1 MGTGRSPV
9 RLPETAPL
17 PAASAKQS
25 ELSVLHRARG
35 PTKSP
40 GSRIYRGGGGA
51 RLREAPPPLAHSW
64 NNVTKIMNGFG
75 ARSSRWRR
83 LGGALGSAP
92 RGQWFAA
99 ASSPAPTPRLTHA
112 NTRVAMR
119 ARTQTHARGPEFNV
133 NATSDLQ
140 SRGRWRP
147 APLSLH
153 TPPGPGWGDLGAE
166 DRGVRR
172 APGPAPDVTA
182 WRGERAPSLNQRPL
196 WYPLAVPGPHLGTPL
211 QRTSP
216 KLGFPWHPRP
226 WHLDCCARDASLLS
240 LGRCVQMR
248 AQLKKRQW
256 EGGRGRGAAGPSARG
271 GHVSLQGTGL
281 QP

>member
-216 KLGFPWHPRP
+216 KLG
-226 WHLDCCARDASLLS
+226 LS
-240 LGRCVQMR
+240 LASSPVAPGLLRPRRVSSIPGKMR
-248 AQLKKRQW
+248 ANESTAKKEAVGRW
-256 EGGRGRGAAGPSARG
+256 EGTRSCGTERPRGTR
-271 GHVSLQGTGL
+271 
-281 QP
+281 

>member
-1 MGTGRSPV
+1 MGTGCSPV

-17 PAASAKQS
+17 PAASAKQT
-25 ELSVLHRARG
+25 ELSALHRARG

-99 ASSPAPTPRLTHA
+99 ASSPAPTPRLTHS
-112 NTRVAMR
+112 NTRVATR
-119 ARTQTHARGPEFNV
+119 ARTHTHARGPEFNV

-153 TPPGPGWGDLGAE
+153 TPLGPGGGVLGGRGPWCEEGAGARSGR
-166 DRGVRR
+166 DRS
-172 APGPAPDVTA
+172 A
-182 WRGERAPSLNQRPL
+182 RGRAPSLNQCPL
-196 WYPLAVPGPHLGTPL
+196 LYPLAVPGPHLGIPL

-216 KLGFPWHPRP
+216 KLGLPLTSSPVAPGLLRPRRVSSIP
-226 WHLDCCARDASLLS
+226 
-240 LGRCVQMR
+240 GKMR
-248 AQLKKRQW
+248 ANESTAKKEAVGRW
-256 EGGRGRGAAGPSARG
+256 EGTRSC
-271 GHVSLQGTGL
+271 GTEC
-281 QP
+281 PRRSR